1 MFPFQTPFSAQSR
14 LSTANS
20 TTGAAA
26 YANMQLKTQVTLKSP
41 FEGANLGPAP
51 SKPQARTESISRELR
66 IIQGDAN
73 LVCELPEALTLV

>member
-1 MFPFQTPFSAQSR
+1 MFLVQSPFSAQSR

-51 SKPQARTESISRELR
+51 SKPQARTESMSRKLEIML
-66 IIQGDAN
+66 
-73 LVCELPEALTLV
+73 

>member
-66 IIQGDAN
+66 IIGCN
-73 LVCELPEALTLV
+73 YKVGSLLNF

>member
-1 MFPFQTPFSAQSR
+1 MPLLQTSFSAQSR

-20 TTGAAA
+20 TNGAAA

-51 SKPQARTESISRELR
+51 SKPQVGMNEF
-66 IIQGDAN
+66 DAKSTYEGW
-73 LVCELPEALTLV
+73 LFHM

>member
-1 MFPFQTPFSAQSR
+1 MIVFQTSFSAQSR

-20 TTGAAA
+20 TNGAAT

-51 SKPQARTESISRELR
+51 SKPQVGSDAMRPLGFTQKIELVYVH
-66 IIQGDAN
+66 GKWA
-73 LVCELPEALTLV
+73 